1 MGYGSNFIVC
11 FQCKI
16 SLLCCRALCV
26 EPAVD
31 FMVLQRVKT
40 VGLGYGRVPF
50 VTDVFITSYVVVGRP
65 LLGSQG
71 MTKLISI
78 LKL

>member
-11 FQCKI
+11 FLCKI

-26 EPAVD
+26 EPVVD

-40 VGLGYGRVPF
+40 VGLGYGSVPF
-50 VTDVFITSYVVVGRP
+50 VTDVFITSYVTVVRL
-65 LLGSQG
+65 LLGSWCLCLFYF
-71 MTKLISI
+71 TP
-78 LKL
+78 

>member
-11 FQCKI
+11 FLCKI

-26 EPAVD
+26 EPVVD

-40 VGLGYGRVPF
+40 VGLGYGSVPF
-50 VTDVFITSYVVVGRP
+50 VTDVFTTSYVTVVRL
-65 LLGSQG
+65 LLGSSCLCLFYI
-71 MTKLISI
+71 MA
-78 LKL
+78 